1 MPVFAAPPGIPGS
14 PDRCSMQCPPRS
26 GRTDRVNEWALGAAA
41 SSSPSSESRY
51 RVASAATSQQRPDS
65 VATPGHPYGVR
76 QPRSVCAVAEATAF
90 GPADTLNS
98 VPGPHRVVAALCAL
112 TLMTS
117 ACTVSPPPAPQST
130 DTSKITTPPPPKATQ
145 IIMAIDSIGPG
156 FNSHL
161 LSDQS
166 PVNAAISSLVL
177 PSSFRPVPDPASPT
191 GSRWELDT
199 TLLESAVVTNEN
211 PFTVTYKI
219 RPEAQWTDNAPIGA
233 DDFSY
238 LWRQMVSHPGVVDPA
253 GYDLI
258 TGVQSVEGG
267 KTAVVT
273 FSQPYPAWRELF
285 NDILPAHIVKDVP
298 GGFAAG
304 LARALP
310 VTGGQ
315 FRVENIDPQRD
326 EILLARNDRYW
337 SAPAK
342 PDQVLFRRGGAT
354 AALADSIRNGDTQV
368 AQVHGGA
375 AAFAQLSAI
384 PDVRTARIVTP
395 RVMQLTLRA
404 QQAALADSQVRKAIL
419 GLVDVD
425 LLASVGAGDDNTVTL
440 AQAQVRSPSDPGYV
454 PTAPP
459 ALTKEAALT
468 LLANAGYQVEP
479 VETTPPATP
488 GTPAPE
494 NNRGRVTK
502 DGVPLTLVLGVAAND
517 PTAVAVANTAADQLR
532 NVGIAASVAALDPV
546 ALYGDALIN
555 NKVDAVVG
563 WHQAGGDL
571 ATALASRYGCPALEA
586 TAVSTATPGPTSS
599 PSPSPTSN
607 APVPPPPTTTATPTT
622 PSPAP
627 ESGQLVQAPSNITG
641 ICDRSIQPKIDAA
654 LDGTEDI
661 GEVINA
667 VESRLW
673 NMSTVLPILQDTT
686 IVAAGP
692 SVQNVCLSGAVPVG
706 IVGDA
711 GMWVK
716 AAQ

>member
-1 MPVFAAPPGIPGS
+1 MPGALRIIAALS
-14 PDRCSMQCPPRS
+14 
-26 GRTDRVNEWALGAAA
+26 ALVTV
-41 SSSPSSESRY
+41 
-51 RVASAATSQQRPDS
+51 VAS
-65 VATPGHPYGVR
+65 
-76 QPRSVCAVAEATAF
+76 
-90 GPADTLNS
+90 
-98 VPGPHRVVAALCAL
+98 
-112 TLMTS
+112 
-117 ACTVSPPPAPQST
+117 CTVSPPPAPQST
-130 DTSKITTPPPPKATQ
+130 DTTEVAAPPPPRLTQ
-145 IIMAIDSIGPG
+145 IIMAIDWIGPG
-156 FNSHL
+156 FNPHL

-177 PSSFRPVPDPASPT
+177 PSSFRPIPDPNTPT

-199 TLLESAVVTNEN
+199 SLLVSAEVTDEN
-211 PFTVTYKI
+211 PFTVTYQI
-219 RPEAQWTDNAPIGA
+219 RPEASWTDNAPIAA
-233 DDFSY
+233 DDYWY

-285 NDILPAHIVKDVP
+285 NDILPAHIVKDIP

-315 FRVENIDPQRD
+315 FRVETIDPQRD

-337 SAPAK
+337 AQPAK
-342 PDQVLFRRGGAT
+342 PDQILFRRGGDS

-404 QQAALADSQVRKAIL
+404 QQPALADTRVRKAIL
-419 GLVDVD
+419 GLLDVD

-440 AQAQVRSPSDPGYV
+440 AQALVRSPSDPGYV

-459 ALTKEAALT
+459 AMTQDAALD
-468 LLANAGYQVEP
+468 LLFDAGYQLEP
-479 VETTPPATP
+479 GQTGPGAPGPEET
-488 GTPAPE
+488 
-494 NNRGRVTK
+494 RGRITK

-517 PTAVAVANTAADQLR
+517 PTSVAVANTAADQLR
-532 NVGIAASVAALDPV
+532 NVGITASVSALDPV
-546 ALYGDALIN
+546 ALYGEALATN
-555 NKVDAVVG
+555 RVDAVVG
-563 WHQAGGDL
+563 WRQAGGDL
-571 ATALASRYGCPALEA
+571 ATALASRFGCRALEA
-586 TAVSTATPGPTSS
+586 TAVATSPTAPTSPEPGETGEPTATPPETPEPPVTTPT
-599 PSPSPTSN
+599 
-607 APVPPPPTTTATPTT
+607 AATTTPN
-622 PSPAP
+622 PEP
-627 ESGQLVQAPSNITG
+627 ESDELVQAPSNITG
-641 ICDRSIQPKIDAA
+641 ICDRSIQPKIDAG
-654 LDGTEDI
+654 LDGTEAI
-661 GEVINA
+661 AEVITA
-667 VESRLW
+667 VEPRLW
-673 NMSTVLPILQDTT
+673 NMATVLPILQDTT

-692 SVQNVCLSGAVPVG
+692 SVRNVSLSGAVPVG

-711 GMWVK
+711 GDWVK
-716 AAQ
+716 TPQ

>member
-1 MPVFAAPPGIPGS
+1 
-14 PDRCSMQCPPRS
+14 
-26 GRTDRVNEWALGAAA
+26 
-41 SSSPSSESRY
+41 
-51 RVASAATSQQRPDS
+51 
-65 VATPGHPYGVR
+65 
-76 QPRSVCAVAEATAF
+76 
-90 GPADTLNS
+90 
-98 VPGPHRVVAALCAL
+98 VP
-112 TLMTS
+112 
-117 ACTVSPPPAPQST
+117 
-130 DTSKITTPPPPKATQ
+130 PPPPKATQ

-156 FNSHL
+156 FNAHL

-191 GSRWELDT
+191 GSRWDLDT
-199 TLLESAVVTNEN
+199 TLLESAQVTGQD

-219 RPEAQWTDNAPIGA
+219 RPEASWTDNAPIAA
-233 DDFSY
+233 DDFWY
-238 LWRQMVSHPGVVDPA
+238 LWRQMVGQPGVVDPA

-285 NDILPAHIVKDVP
+285 NNILPAHIVKDVP

-315 FRVENIDPQRD
+315 FRVESIDPQRD
-326 EILLARNDRYW
+326 EILLSRNDRYW
-337 SAPAK
+337 SEPAK
-342 PDQVLFRRGGAT
+342 PDQVLFRRGGAP

-375 AAFAQLSAI
+375 AAFGQLSAI

-404 QQAALADSQVRKAIL
+404 EQPALTDSQVRKAIL
-419 GLVDVD
+419 GLLDVD
-425 LLASVGAGDDNTVTL
+425 LLASVGAGTDNTVTL

-459 ALTKEAALT
+459 AMTKEAALG
-468 LLANAGYQVEP
+468 LLANAGYQVQPIEKP
-479 VETTPPATP
+479 LPTTP
-488 GTPAPE
+488 GNPAPE
-494 NNRGRVTK
+494 NDRGRITK
-502 DGVPLTLVLGVAAND
+502 DGVSLSLVLGVAAND

-532 NVGIAASVAALDPV
+532 NVGIAASVSALDPV

-555 NKVDAVVG
+555 NRVDAVVG

-571 ATALASRYGCPALEA
+571 ATSLASRYGCPALEA
-586 TAVSTATPGPTSS
+586 TAVSTTTPGSPTSS
-599 PSPSPTSN
+599 PSSTSRSPTPTSST
-607 APVPPPPTTTATPTT
+607 PHPPRPTTTPTPTT

-627 ESGQLVQAPSNITG
+627 ESSQLVQAPSNITG

-654 LDGTEDI
+654 LDGTENI
-661 GEVINA
+661 GEVIDA
-667 VESRLW
+667 VEPRLW

-692 SVQNVCLSGAVPVG
+692 SVQNVSLSGAVPVG

-711 GMWVK
+711 GKWVK
-716 AAQ
+716 PPQ